1 MLQVEEGAWALDLG
15 RYRPETAHA
24 AQASRQ
30 RILDGALSKAKALV
44 GEHAEALEGITEA
57 LVAKDRITGEELEAI
72 VKGCRAIPKS
82 GAFL

>member
-1 MLQVEEGAWALDLG
+1 M
-15 RYRPETAHA
+15 
-24 AQASRQ
+24 
-30 RILDGALSKAKALV
+30 